1 MVPGSP
7 MPPVRLADAQLNALA
22 AYLLK
27 LTPKNAEAL
36 QAAPDFAV
44 EGAMVYQANGCGGC
58 HLVNGNGMK
67 VGPPLNGLEKRRTK
81 TWVQRHFAEPQVMS
95 PNTMMP
101 PYRFS
106 PHDMEQIT
114 AYLFSL
120 N

>member
-1 MVPGSP
+1 MIEHFQRRVEMVPGSP

-58 HLVNGNGMK
+58 HPVEGNGMK
-67 VGPPLNGLEKRRTK
+67 KGAPPEGVGERTGKKQGERPLVGPPGMSAHKLNAPLPL
-81 TWVQRHFAEPQVMS
+81 F
-95 PNTMMP
+95 P
-101 PYRFS
+101 P
-106 PHDMEQIT
+106 HI
-114 AYLFSL
+114 
-120 N
+120 